1 MHRTAYRLSAIIIV
15 LALAASLGGLFIKD
29 IYQDNTFVTAAWNGN
44 DFVTLVIALPLLFV
58 SLILSMRG
66 SQRAQLVWLGMLD
79 YMLYNYAFYLFG
91 AAFNSFFLI
100 YVALFTLS
108 MFALIFGLISLDV
121 EALGRKFQNG
131 IPARWISGY
140 MFFLA
145 LGLIIVY
152 STQIYHFLAED
163 VVPSIVIMTGH
174 PTSVVFALDLSL
186 LVPPLIIG
194 ATWLWQRRH
203 WGFVLAGILLTKG
216 AVYPLALAL
225 GSYIAAKS
233 GIPGV
238 SSQTGFWVA
247 LSVSALIACL
257 FLLGNMSQE
266 KNKSTASSSDP
277 LASSVPVTR
286 DVYK

>member
-15 LALAASLGGLFIKD
+15 LALVASLGGLFIKD
-29 IYQDNTFVTAAWNGN
+29 IYRDNTFVTVAWNGN
-44 DFVTLVIALPLLFV
+44 DFVTLVVALPLLVV

-131 IPARWISGY
+131 VPARWISGY
-140 MFFLA
+140 IFFLA
-145 LGLIIVY
+145 LGLTTVY
-152 STQIYHFLAED
+152 SMQVYHFLAED
-163 VVPSIVIMTGH
+163 VIPSIVVMTGH

-186 LVPPLIIG
+186 LVPPLVIG

-203 WGFVLAGILLTKG
+203 WGFILAGIVLTKG
-216 AVYPLALAL
+216 AVYPLSLAL
-225 GSYIAAKS
+225 GSYLAAKT

-238 SSQTGFWVA
+238 SSHIGFWVA
-247 LSVSALIACL
+247 LSVSSLIACL

-266 KNKSTASSSDP
+266 KSKATASSADNM
-277 LASSVPVTR
+277 ARSVTVSR
-286 DVYK
+286 DV